1 VTDLDDKNSGSSEPA
16 DGYASESRQ
25 RTVNWPLRS
34 MLDSVPGAW
43 FFIRSNGSL
52 AFVNDAAAR
61 SLGYSR
67 LELLSLDWTDITEL
81 VGSDNFRG
89 FWSTLPT
96 NEPTVLSTRQRRKD
110 QSSFSVEVR
119 ASRIL
124 LDGEEVVVAYTVDLT
139 DREVVRAKLVETEAQ
154 FARVLEQVNDL
165 VFRLALENAPR
176 FEFVSPNS
184 LAILGYSA
192 DELMG
197 SPELFDRV
205 VHSSDRERMLAC
217 DNNCGQSGS
226 AIRFLHFD
234 GHFIWMD
241 VRAARTLQA
250 DRVVRLEG
258 IARDVTRE
266 LEHEQAL
273 EESVELLRSIIDH
286 APVIVWSLDRTG
298 RFELSEGKG
307 LNELGLAAGQVVGQ
321 SVWDL
326 YAGSPSI
333 IEATRKALAGEA
345 VDGSWNIGSVHYE
358 FHYAPHFGPNGE
370 PAGATGVAV
379 DVSRRNRA
387 EHSNQ
392 QLLTAIE
399 QAAEAVV
406 VADPEGRVVY
416 VNPAYVRTSLY
427 SRDVVQ
433 GQPWSQ
439 FEIAEDEEFLDGL
452 RALLASGQAWTGR
465 IRSRRSNVTKFDEE
479 ATLSPIRGEHGELLG
494 CVAVKRDITQQIRWE
509 EQLRQSQKME
519 AVGQLAGGIAHDFN
533 NLLQVISGNLELLSH
548 QELGENAQHLVDDI
562 AQASSRASNLVAQL
576 LAFSRKDS
584 IEFVT
589 LRPNRVIFAMLD
601 MLRRLLGE
609 DITIHWETKPT
620 VPHIRANVP
629 QLEQVVVN
637 LCVNARDAMP
647 RGGRLRLSMSA
658 KSHAS
663 IEAASIGTVVDRLR
677 NAETYAVLTIE
688 DDGDG
693 MPDDVRQRIFEPFFT
708 TKGVGKGTGLGLA
721 TVYAIMERHGGFI
734 DVASVLGRGTAF
746 HLYFPGVEPAET
758 PSDTYNVSRSIEGK
772 NRLILVAEDDP
783 QVRNLTAR
791 FLTRVGFRVVTAIDG
806 LDAEALIRKNEAALS
821 AVVLDAIM
829 PHLRGPDVY
838 LRMRQRGCVLP
849 CLIVTGYDFQS
860 LDPLPELENALVL
873 QKPFDGP
880 RLFDKLAQLL
890 DEA

>member
-1 VTDLDDKNSGSSEPA
+1 
-16 DGYASESRQ
+16 
-25 RTVNWPLRS
+25 
-34 MLDSVPGAW
+34 
-43 FFIRSNGSL
+43 
-52 AFVNDAAAR
+52 
-61 SLGYSR
+61 
-67 LELLSLDWTDITEL
+67 
-81 VGSDNFRG
+81 
-89 FWSTLPT
+89 
-96 NEPTVLSTRQRRKD
+96 
-110 QSSFSVEVR
+110 
-119 ASRIL
+119 
-124 LDGEEVVVAYTVDLT
+124 
-139 DREVVRAKLVETEAQ
+139 
-154 FARVLEQVNDL
+154 
-165 VFRLALENAPR
+165 
-176 FEFVSPNS
+176 
-184 LAILGYSA
+184 
-192 DELMG
+192 
-197 SPELFDRV
+197 
-205 VHSSDRERMLAC
+205 
-217 DNNCGQSGS
+217 
-226 AIRFLHFD
+226 
-234 GHFIWMD
+234 
-241 VRAARTLQA
+241 
-250 DRVVRLEG
+250 
-258 IARDVTRE
+258 
-266 LEHEQAL
+266 
-273 EESVELLRSIIDH
+273 
-286 APVIVWSLDRTG
+286 
-298 RFELSEGKG
+298 
-307 LNELGLAAGQVVGQ
+307 
-321 SVWDL
+321 
-326 YAGSPSI
+326 
-333 IEATRKALAGEA
+333 
-345 VDGSWNIGSVHYE
+345 
-358 FHYAPHFGPNGE
+358 
-370 PAGATGVAV
+370 
-379 DVSRRNRA
+379 
-387 EHSNQ
+387 
-392 QLLTAIE
+392 
-399 QAAEAVV
+399 
-406 VADPEGRVVY
+406 
-416 VNPAYVRTSLY
+416 
-427 SRDVVQ
+427 
-433 GQPWSQ
+433 
-439 FEIAEDEEFLDGL
+439 
-452 RALLASGQAWTGR
+452 
-465 IRSRRSNVTKFDEE
+465 
-479 ATLSPIRGEHGELLG
+479 
-494 CVAVKRDITQQIRWE
+494 
-509 EQLRQSQKME
+509 
-519 AVGQLAGGIAHDFN
+519 
-533 NLLQVISGNLELLSH
+533 LELLSH